1 MLVVLGGL
9 PASGKSTIAAHLAR
23 ELPAVHLRIDTIEQA
38 MQRSSI
44 QVSGPE
50 GYRVACALAE
60 DNLRLGHTVIADSV
74 NPIEQTRN
82 YWRDVARRA
91 SVRIAEIEVICS
103 DPIEHRDRVESRV
116 ADIPGHKLPSWQQVL
131 ERRFEP
137 WEGVIVIDTSGQTP
151 QQSLLTLKARLDVEV
166 GI

>member
-137 WEGVIVIDTSGQTP
+137 LEGVVVIDTSGQTP